1 MIRHLTRVTRIEH
14 QAVPRGGQAVP
25 SGGPGS
31 EPDKGHEDRASGE
44 EQQRYGSTR
53 HCSHVGLVVS
63 SAHLLIS
70 SSLHHFIA
78 SSPHLLMRR
87 CEPVVPSPSIVIH
100 PDSLPQRKWRR
111 WIGRRAETESRMMQQ
126 ERSFW
131 KKGVLY
137 KEVAFLSGCPLV
149 VTLASSPLH
158 PRFIPASSP
167 LYARS
172 ILALSLSM
180 GTAAKK
186 SQVPKCMGD
195 LFSGRKRQHP
205 R

>member
-1 MIRHLTRVTRIEH
+1 M
-14 QAVPRGGQAVP
+14 
-25 SGGPGS
+25 
-31 EPDKGHEDRASGE
+31 
-44 EQQRYGSTR
+44 
-53 HCSHVGLVVS
+53 S

-158 PRFIPASSP
+158 PRFIPALCS
-167 LYARS
+167 LYTR
-172 ILALSLSM
+172 SLSVDGDGSQKIAGSKM
-180 GTAAKK
+180 YGRLIFRPKK
-186 SQVPKCMGD
+186 TTSQIMTFLKKI
-195 LFSGRKRQHP
+195 R
-205 R
+205 